1 VNHEAANAAVVD
13 ITEVTLGWITG
24 ILNHNRYTISQRIYY
39 TTTDILY
46 HDPQSP
52 YQVGRGV
59 DDRRSVRRVTCET
72 HLWVSHAMCCFTLIV
87 MVDVG
92 VVMCDVDE

>member
-24 ILNHNRYTISQRIYY
+24 ILNHNGYTISQWVYY
-39 TTTDILY
+39 ITTDILY

-52 YQVGRGV
+52 FQVGRGV

-72 HLWVSHAMCCFTLIV
+72 HVWVSRAMCCFTLTL
-87 MVDVG
+87 MVVVEDVLWD
-92 VVMCDVDE
+92 VVE